1 MSRTLLT
8 LLCCL
13 PALALAQTVELSFVD
28 AKGDAGP
35 AGSVQI
41 EDTPYGA
48 LLTPNLAK
56 LPPGVHGFHVH
67 EKASCAP
74 SVGANGTITPAS
86 AGGHWD
92 GQDRRARR
100 PLWPR
105 P

>member
-1 MSRTLLT
+1 MLSA
-8 LLCCL
+8 
-13 PALALAQTVELSFVD
+13 ALALAQTVELSFVD

-86 AGGHWD
+86 AAGATGTD
-92 GQDRRARR
+92 KTGARR